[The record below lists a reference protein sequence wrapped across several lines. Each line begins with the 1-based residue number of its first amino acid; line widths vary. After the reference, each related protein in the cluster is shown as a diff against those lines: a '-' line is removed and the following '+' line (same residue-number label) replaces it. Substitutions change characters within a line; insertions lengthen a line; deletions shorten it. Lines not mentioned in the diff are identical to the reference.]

1 MISYFFYENKNKFT
15 AFLGLIYKKYLLSE
29 SIMVIYNKICLKRK
43 EVMLFMKRIIMTA
56 VSLILCVCFMMPS
69 VAFAA
74 NEKEISYNTVEE
86 YISETQETEDSSLQL
101 KIKLSKLLNHLSN
114 FVINGVLGKAL
125 SLIIPDSAAVADFE
139 RFDID
144 EYDNFYAGTEEFIDE
159 PQGKKVWSLGYGKGS
174 VLPADFGEKRYAK
187 GAYIPYIFGD
197 AMYTDEDGNEE
208 DLMARAVV
216 MNDGSGRGNVV
227 FIALDAMGFA
237 NADVRLVREALKD
250 IAKENDIVSINIS
263 CTHIHT
269 GIDSQGVWTDPI
281 GCIINNVFSKVTRNV
296 RYGVERSFIESVKA
310 GCKKAVED
318 ALADMTEGKLYYS
331 KADITDY
338 VYDRTAP
345 ISVDTNMYKLEF
357 VPADADKTPTII
369 ATFGCHPES
378 ASYDWANADPDKKL
392 SFDRK
397 FTPDF
402 IWSAEMI
409 MNDAGYNFIF
419 IQGNVSTVTS
429 ARYYTGD
436 GVDEFP
442 GNAHYTSV
450 RYGYEIAY
458 LLLGMN
464 MTEQERIKLNED
476 TGDRLDIEKYN
487 GQERYTVWYE
497 GLETVDA
504 TEVKPILNIKIKQ
517 FPVKIE
523 NNIIVLLGKTSVADN
538 FILKDNWGRYYT
550 VSEAGY
556 LEIGENMKV
565 YMSPGETFGELLFG
579 GSGADGFELSPIREY
594 TGEDI
599 IIMDLMNDAAGYVA
613 NPANYVL
620 AGLQYNEN
628 SGEFD
633 SDTWCLISYGKNAGT
648 TFIRNFYEIFDS
660 VK

>member
-1 MISYFFYENKNKFT
+1 M
-15 AFLGLIYKKYLLSE
+15 KKKILS
-29 SIMVIYNKICLKRK
+29 V
-43 EVMLFMKRIIMTA
+43 VA
-56 VSLILCVCFMMPS
+56 LILCVCFMMSS

-74 NEKEISYNTVEE
+74 NEEESYSSVQE
-86 YISETQETEDSSLQL
+86 YVAESQENEDSSLEL
-101 KIKLSKLLNHLSN
+101 KIKLSKVLNGLSN
-114 FVINGVLGKAL
+114 FAINNVLGKAL
-125 SLIIPDSAAVADFE
+125 SMIIPDSAAVADFE

-144 EYDNFYAGTEEFIDE
+144 EYDNFYAGTETFIDE
-159 PQGKKVWSLGYGKGS
+159 PQGEKVWSLGYGKGS
-174 VLPADFGEKRYAK
+174 VLPADFGEKKYAK

-208 DLMARAVV
+208 DLMARAIV

-237 NADVRLVREALKD
+237 NADVRLVREALED
-250 IAKENDIVSINIS
+250 IAKENNIVSINIS

-281 GCIINNVFSKVTRNV
+281 GCIVNNVFSKVTRNV
-296 RYGVERSFIESVKA
+296 RYGVERSFIKSVQE

-331 KADITDY
+331 TTDISDY

-345 ISVDTNMYKLEF
+345 IALDTNIYKLEF
-357 VPADADKTPTII
+357 VPTDANKTPTII

-378 ASYDWANADPDKKL
+378 ASYDWASADPEKSL

-397 FTPDF
+397 FTADF

-419 IQGNVSTVTS
+419 LQGNVSTVTS
-429 ARYYTGD
+429 ARGLTGD

-442 GNAHYTSV
+442 GNAHYTSI

-458 LLLGMN
+458 ILLGMN
-464 MTEQERIKLNED
+464 MTEEDRIKLNEE

-487 GQERYTVWYE
+487 GQDRYSVWYE

-504 TEVKPILNIKIKQ
+504 KEVKPILNIKHQQ
-517 FPVKIE
+517 FTVRIE

-538 FILKDNWGRYYT
+538 FVLKDNWSRYYT
-550 VSEAGY
+550 VSEVGY
-556 LEIGENMKV
+556 LEIGDDMKV
-565 YMSPGETFGELLFG
+565 YMSPGETFGELLLG
-579 GSGADGFELSPIREY
+579 GSGAEGFELAPIREY

-613 NPANYVL
+613 NPENYVL

-648 TFIRNFYEIFDS
+648 TFIENFYEIFDS

>member
-1 MISYFFYENKNKFT
+1 M
-15 AFLGLIYKKYLLSE
+15 KKKILS
-29 SIMVIYNKICLKRK
+29 VAALVLCICL
-43 EVMLFMKRIIMTA
+43 V
-56 VSLILCVCFMMPS
+56 MPS
-69 VAFAA
+69 FAFASD
-74 NEKEISYNTVEE
+74 EETSFDSVQE
-86 YISETQETEDSSLQL
+86 YIAESQKDEDSSLKT
-101 KIKLSKLLNHLSN
+101 KIKLSKVLNGLSN
-114 FVINGVLGKAL
+114 FAINGVLGKAL
-125 SLIIPDSAAVADFE
+125 SMVIPDSAAVADFE

-144 EYDNFYAGTEEFIDE
+144 EYDNFYAGTETFIDE
-159 PQGKKVWSLGYGKGS
+159 PQGEKVWSLGYGKGS
-174 VLPADFGEKRYAK
+174 VLPADFGEKKYAK
-187 GAYIPYIFGD
+187 GAYIPYVFGD

-208 DLMARAVV
+208 DLMARAIV

-250 IAKENDIVSINIS
+250 IAKENNIVSINVS

-281 GCIINNVFSKVTRNV
+281 GCIVNNIFSKVTRHV
-296 RYGVERSFIESVKA
+296 RYGVERSFIESVQK

-331 KADITDY
+331 QTDIEDY

-345 ISVDTNMYKLEF
+345 IALDTNIYKLEF
-357 VPADADKTPTII
+357 VPTDATKAPTII

-378 ASYDWANADPDKKL
+378 ASYDWASADPEKTL

-419 IQGNVSTVTS
+419 LQGNVSTVTS
-429 ARYYTGD
+429 ARGLTGD

-442 GNAHYTSV
+442 GNAHYTSI

-487 GQERYTVWYE
+487 GQDRYSVWYE

-504 TEVKPILNIKIKQ
+504 KEVKPVLNIKHQQ
-517 FPVKIE
+517 FTVRIE

-538 FILKDNWGRYYT
+538 FVLKDNSGRYYT
-550 VSEAGY
+550 VSEVGY
-556 LEIGENMKV
+556 LEIGDDMKV

-579 GSGADGFELSPIREY
+579 GSGAEGFELSPIREY

-620 AGLQYNEN
+620 AGLQYNEI
-628 SGEFD
+628 SGAFD